1 MNLIRAKFSHGV
13 LFIAMP
19 KEAVMENHFIWEK
32 KQEREYKALLILALQ
47 GKLPQSDL

>member
-1 MNLIRAKFSHGV
+1 MFSHGI

-32 KQEREYKALLILALQ
+32 KQEREYKALKLQMEWCSWWHLRLILV
-47 GKLPQSDL
+47 D